1 MSLPDLPLW
10 ANGAVFL
17 SLALGIWFAGTYLT
31 HLADLLSDRLNL
43 PKSAIGLLF
52 LAVAT
57 SLPEIATTFTA
68 ALEQQ
73 ADLLLNNLFGGIVVQ
88 TTMLAVADYWV
99 RGPITN
105 YPRRADHILESIVLM
120 ILLQVLLAIVLIAE
134 PRAIGHVGIGA
145 IVLGLLYILAVLL
158 LRSSYGGPPWVPLEM
173 PDAEPGRG
181 WVPATTSLQELT
193 TRRLVIWA
201 LLCCGLILSLG
212 VAIVFVADDLARQTG
227 LGTSFVGASLLAAA
241 TSLPELST
249 TITAVRLRSYT
260 LAISNILGSNLLMIA
275 LVMPADLIYLK
286 GPILKDGAPSV
297 GLTIVAALLVTTILC
312 GGLVLRS
319 KPSFLRLGLD
329 SWMIVAVYG
338 ATILLLLAA

>member
-1 MSLPDLPLW
+1 MNLPELSLW
-10 ANGAVFL
+10 ANLAVFL
-17 SLALGIWFAGTYLT
+17 CLAAGIWFAGTYLT
-31 HLADLLSDRLNL
+31 HLADTLADRLNL

-57 SLPEIATTFTA
+57 SLPEVATTFTA
-68 ALEQQ
+68 AMQQQ

-105 YPRRADHILESIVLM
+105 YPRRADHILESVVLM
-120 ILLQVLLAIVLIAE
+120 ILLQVLLAIVVIAE

-145 IVLGLLYILAVLL
+145 IVLGLLYVLAVVL

-173 PDAEPGRG
+173 PETDSADG
-181 WVPATTSLQELT
+181 WVPAPTGLEQFSS
-193 TRRLVIWA
+193 RRLVLLA
-201 LLCCGLILSLG
+201 LLCCAAILGLG
-212 VAIVFVADDLARQTG
+212 VAIVFVAEELSHQTG
-227 LGTSFVGASLLAAA
+227 LGASFVGVSLLAAA

-275 LVMPADLIYLK
+275 LAAPADLIYLK
-286 GPILKDGAPSV
+286 GPILKDGGPSV

-319 KPSFLRLGLD
+319 KPSLWRLGVD
-329 SWMIVAVYG
+329 SWMIVLVYA
-338 ATILLLLAA
+338 ATILVLLS